1 LNKETHEKANDILIY
16 IVNLLDYNSK
26 IHSINFYDYSSV
38 KITCLFMKLNL
49 DFLNIS
55 TTENDEILLDSLIN
69 IQQEIEQLEIFNYT
83 NINNNS
89 NFENIDSGMA
99 NVNIILNQLPI
110 LKCYLIH
117 WNLLLFVKIS
127 QDGDQDNLQPLETQ
141 FSNNLLRNIE
151 KYLELVCNQEYFKNL
166 KNFEYIVKFVCI
178 FFLISKKEKYKN
190 RILEL
195 SSDFLNK
202 LEVCQFIDNLYGEF
216 DLNTLIEQREKLIED
231 VANDCFLKS
240 IIQEFKQS
248 TSNMILQLYINLYNK
263 IEISKFAKM
272 DFCGY
277 NDNLE
282 EYISLLIKNKYSGVK
297 IEVIEENGQRIIT
310 YSFTFDN
317 ETNEHMLK
325 TKIIKNISDKIWSHL
340 ETY

>member
-1 LNKETHEKANDILIY
+1 MTLNLLNFFQLDVQLKLLKEFNDTEENRKQSDLISQQIKEINSKKDQDIKVLEKQLSSILDLLENSKNNQVSIGQGFNLSKKIIKETNFDLFLNYMNYLCLNKETHEKANDILIY

-202 LEVCQFIDNLYGEF
+202 LETSVDIC
-216 DLNTLIEQREKLIED
+216 IEK
-231 VANDCFLKS
+231 K
-240 IIQEFKQS
+240 
-248 TSNMILQLYINLYNK
+248 
-263 IEISKFAKM
+263 
-272 DFCGY
+272 
-277 NDNLE
+277 
-282 EYISLLIKNKYSGVK
+282 
-297 IEVIEENGQRIIT
+297 
-310 YSFTFDN
+310 
-317 ETNEHMLK
+317 
-325 TKIIKNISDKIWSHL
+325 
-340 ETY
+340 